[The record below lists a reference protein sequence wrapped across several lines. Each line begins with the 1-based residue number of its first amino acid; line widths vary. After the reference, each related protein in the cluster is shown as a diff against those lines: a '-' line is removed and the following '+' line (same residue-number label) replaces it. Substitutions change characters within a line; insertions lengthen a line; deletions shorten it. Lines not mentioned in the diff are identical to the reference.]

1 MSRFVKYHNETNEVA
16 LFESDGKYWIGA
28 YGPFLTHQNGEPM
41 YYYVDGYFD
50 SEEDGLQALETSSKD
65 IF

>member
-1 MSRFVKYHNETNEVA
+1 
-16 LFESDGKYWIGA
+16 
-28 YGPFLTHQNGEPM
+28 LTHQNGEPM